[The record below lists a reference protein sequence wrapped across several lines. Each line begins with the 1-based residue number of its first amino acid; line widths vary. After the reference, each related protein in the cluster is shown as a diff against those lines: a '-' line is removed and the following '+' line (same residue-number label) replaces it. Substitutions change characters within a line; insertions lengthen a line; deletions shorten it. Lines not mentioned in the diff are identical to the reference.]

1 MFRLKQGFLKHIEKV
16 VNVSCFWLIA
26 KKDKDS
32 TDKNGIKDLHK
43 IS

>member
-1 MFRLKQGFLKHIEKV
+1 MFTLKQGFLKHIEKV
-16 VNVSCFWLIA
+16 VNVFCFWLIA

-32 TDKNGIKDLHK
+32 KDKNGTKDLHK